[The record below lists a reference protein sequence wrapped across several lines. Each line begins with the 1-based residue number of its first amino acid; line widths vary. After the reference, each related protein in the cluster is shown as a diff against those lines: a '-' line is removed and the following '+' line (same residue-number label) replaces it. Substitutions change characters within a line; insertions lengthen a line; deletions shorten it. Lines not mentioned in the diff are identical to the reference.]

1 MANACVRTD
10 NMAGT
15 TLGKYLCTFEATA
28 DMENGSVVVVGKFKE
43 GEREIRE
50 YSTHT
55 GKEKIGQVAL
65 IATPEVVK
73 DKTYNSIADFKN
85 ATGDLMR
92 GYIIDFADVFSLTKE
107 GFAEGSDFT
116 VGNIVELAAG
126 TKLKAVKTA
135 TEGMTQVGV
144 LGAVENG
151 YYPVDVVKA

>member
-1 MANACVRTD
+1 MNACVRTD

-15 TLGKYLCTFEATA
+15 TLGKYLVTFKASE
-28 DMENGSVVVVGKFKE
+28 DIENGCVVAVGKFAA

-50 YSTHT
+50 YSVPT
-55 GKEKIGQVAL
+55 GKEKIGEVAV

-73 DKTYNSIADFKN
+73 DKTYNSLSDFINKKD
-85 ATGDLMR
+85 DLMR
-92 GYIIDFADVFSLTKE
+92 GYIIDFADTFSLTKE

-116 VGNIVELAAG
+116 AGNIVELAAG

-144 LGAVENG
+144 LGEEENG
-151 YYPVDVVKA
+151 YYLIDVVKA